1 MITSSSSPG
10 SFIYIG
16 SERVE
21 IWLGVRLVRLV
32 RRSVGVAAAALAWFV
47 AAVPAISSAVRSRT
61 AVVEAGRRPS
71 MERKVTCRS
80 FDKIVSL

>member
-10 SFIYIG
+10 SFMYAG

-21 IWLGVRLVRLV
+21 IWLGVRLVRLA
-32 RRSVGVAAAALAWFV
+32 RRSVVRVAAALLAWFV

-61 AVVEAGRRPS
+61 VVVVA
-71 MERKVTCRS
+71 
-80 FDKIVSL
+80 